1 MNQSF
6 DSQSIQKQVEEMQVT
21 LGRVMT
27 RIARMND
34 GNTSHVIRDLTQ
46 LSLSLTS
53 MKNAVSSHLQSNQ
66 RQIGALV
73 GVGSVINSSLGL
85 KRVLAEVMDRLIALM
100 NAERGFLMLR
110 EPNGELTVQVARGV
124 DHVDLNEAQFAIS
137 RTIIQRVAQ
146 SGEVVLTTNA
156 QED

>member
-6 DSQSIQKQVEEMQVT
+6 DSQSLQKQVEEMQLT

-27 RIARMND
+27 QIARISD
-34 GNTSHVIRDLTQ
+34 GHTSHVIRDLTQ

-53 MKNAVSSHLQSNQ
+53 MKNSFSSHMQTHQ

-100 NAERGFLMLR
+100 N
-110 EPNGELTVQVARGV
+110 
-124 DHVDLNEAQFAIS
+124 
-137 RTIIQRVAQ
+137 
-146 SGEVVLTTNA
+146 
-156 QED
+156 